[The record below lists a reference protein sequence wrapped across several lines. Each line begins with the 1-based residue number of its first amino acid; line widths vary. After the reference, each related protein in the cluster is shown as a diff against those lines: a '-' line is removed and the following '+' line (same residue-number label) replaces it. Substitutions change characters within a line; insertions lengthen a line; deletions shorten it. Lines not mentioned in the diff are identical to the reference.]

1 MLRAVG
7 TNRQVAKNLL
17 MRLQLDALLPY
28 LLEEL
33 MNALVEK
40 EYAVTRIAQEGSLS
54 SRSTLFLPAL
64 SL

>member
-7 TNRQVAKNLL
+7 TNREVAKNLL
-17 MRLQLDALLPY
+17 MRLQLDALLPH

-33 MNALVEK
+33 MNAVVEK

-54 SRSTLFLPAL
+54 KP
-64 SL
+64 